1 MNIRVAHEQGRVP
14 VTVFY
19 VQGQLNLGS
28 APQLENMARAE
39 YDSGMRDLLI
49 DLSEATSLTSAGL
62 RTLVVLYRLLGDS
75 SADTSGSRQKS
86 AHLKLLSLPPD
97 LRQVIQIAGF
107 DRFIEVYDDLPTAI
121 ASFGAQDYPG

>member
-19 VQGQLNLGS
+19 VQGQLNMGS
-28 APQLENMARAE
+28 TVQLENIARAE

-49 DLSEATSLTSAGL
+49 DLSETTSLTSAGL

-75 SADTSGSRQKS
+75 SADASGSRRKS
-86 AHLKLLSLPPD
+86 AHLKLLKLPPD
-97 LRQVIQIAGF
+97 LRQVIHIAGF
-107 DRFIEVYDDLPTAI
+107 DNFIDIYDDFPTAV
-121 ASFGAQDYPG
+121 ASFGAQDT

>member
-19 VQGQLNLGS
+19 LQGQLNMGS
-28 APQLENMARAE
+28 TAQLENMARTA

-49 DLSEATSLTSAGL
+49 DLSETTSLTSAGL

-75 SADTSGSRQKS
+75 SADAGGSRRKS
-86 AHLKLLSLPPD
+86 AHLKLLNLPPD
-97 LRQVIQIAGF
+97 LRQVIHIAGF
-107 DRFIEVYDDLPTAI
+107 DNFIDIYDDFPTAV
-121 ASFGAQDYPG
+121 ASFGAQDS

>member
-19 VQGQLNLGS
+19 VQGQINLGS
-28 APQLENMARAE
+28 APQLEKTARAE

-62 RTLVVLYRLLGDS
+62 RSLVVLYRLLGDA
-75 SADTSGSRQKS
+75 SADASGSQRKP
-86 AHLKLLSLPPD
+86 AHLKLLNLPPD

-107 DRFIEVYDDLPTAI
+107 DRFIEVYDDLPAAV
-121 ASFGAQDYPG
+121 ASFGAQEP

>member
-1 MNIRVAHEQGRVP
+1 MIIRVAHEQGRVP

-19 VQGQLNLGS
+19 VQGQINLGS
-28 APQLENMARAE
+28 APQLEKMARTE
-39 YDSGMRDLLI
+39 YDNGMRDLLI

-75 SADTSGSRQKS
+75 SSDASGSRRKS
-86 AHLKLLSLPPD
+86 AHLKLLNLPPD

-107 DRFIEVYDDLPTAI
+107 DRFIDIHGDLPAAV
-121 ASFGAQDYPG
+121 ASFGAQDS